1 MAEVKVLTKTF
12 AILEFI
18 LGKDGAGVV
27 PREIVQEFGITQAT
41 AIRLLKILVELG
53 YLEQISRQKGYVPGP
68 MTYLI
73 RAEKNP
79 YAELVERLDPVLDR
93 CARECRVLVSLS
105 GRHHNF
111 RYILKSWNGS
121 RDSVDLVRKFRYN
134 DLHKCMTGRL
144 LLAYAE
150 KSEIQ
155 DFLKKNG
162 VPKSVPWPENN
173 TEKNF
178 YAELDAIRRKQEITG
193 YYSGC
198 GVAALPIFKDGRVI
212 AALGVLWPDENRKQD
227 VRRLKQLHQFQ
238 KEANELLSGK
248 NLWYNIGNEV

>member
-1 MAEVKVLTKTF
+1 MQPRVTSLSHGISPNGAAESPHTVFRCSDHRPLPPKKNCPITLLT
-12 AILEFI
+12 
-18 LGKDGAGVV
+18 
-27 PREIVQEFGITQAT
+27 
-41 AIRLLKILVELG
+41 
-53 YLEQISRQKGYVPGP
+53 SRAALPS
-68 MTYLI
+68 
-73 RAEKNP
+73 A
-79 YAELVERLDPVLDR
+79 
-93 CARECRVLVSLS
+93 LS

-111 RYILKSWNGS
+111 RYILKNWNGS
-121 RDSVDLVRKFRYN
+121 GDSIDLARKFRYN

-144 LLAYAE
+144 LLAYAD
-150 KSEIQ
+150 KNEIQ

-162 VPKSVPWPENN
+162 VPKSAPWPENN